1 MGLAE
6 EVSDLLAKNQELVSE
21 NGELA
26 SRVTEL
32 ASQNAGLASQNAG
45 LAARVQVLEAQLEK
59 LGREMGRNSGNSGKP
74 PSSDTVTQQAEQKQ
88 ERLSRQERRRQM
100 REKAKKFMS
109 EKVKRRPGKQPGA
122 AGAALAWAEVPDHRE
137 LHVPETCGACGET
150 LGGADVVGSE
160 ARQVHDLPVRRL
172 EVTEHEAQSRRC
184 RCGAVTKAPFPKE
197 AIATTCYGPIVR
209 ATAVYLMVGQH
220 VPVARTAELLSQVC
234 GARVST
240 GWLAGLPAEAAD
252 GLGGF
257 LGELRRQLRT
267 AYVLHADET
276 SARVSG
282 AIYWA
287 HVASNDLLTL
297 LDCHEH
303 RGIDAVTDMAVL
315 PFFKGV
321 LVSDRYKT
329 YWSIDGVEH
338 ALCLAHL
345 LRDLA
350 SVASS
355 PKHRDW
361 ADNMADLLVEAKDAV
376 EAAVAAGRD
385 GLNTRELKL
394 YRARYARLLE
404 RGFSAVPARHQPGS
418 VHRDAY
424 NLLCCFRDRRHEVTR
439 YWADPAVPA
448 TNNQAERDLRM
459 VKLQRKISGCFR
471 TFEGAKAF
479 CAVRSYLQTGRKHGV
494 DSLDILVQLFKGTP
508 WMPPRAVSPP

>member
-1 MGLAE
+1 MGRAE

-32 ASQNAGLASQNAG
+32 ASQNAMLTAK
-45 LAARVQVLEAQLEK
+45 LEVLELELDK
-59 LGREMGRNSGNSGKP
+59 LRRETGRNSGNSGKP
-74 PSSDTVTQQAEQKQ
+74 PSSDTVTQRAEQQQ

-109 EKVKRRPGKQPGA
+109 EKVTRRPGKQPGA
-122 AGAALAWAEVPDHRE
+122 AGAALARAAVPDHRE
-137 LHVPETCGACGET
+137 LHVPDKCGACGES
-150 LGGADVVGSE
+150 LGGAEVTASE
-160 ARQVHDLPVRRL
+160 ARQVHDLPVQRL

-184 RCGAVTKAPFPKE
+184 RCGAVTKAAFPKE

-209 ATAVYLMVGQH
+209 ATAVYLMTGQH

-234 GARVST
+234 GAPVST
-240 GWLAGLPAEAAD
+240 GWLAGLCLEAAG

-257 LGELRRQLRT
+257 LDELRGQLRA

-282 AIYWA
+282 AVYWA

-303 RGIDAVTDMAVL
+303 RGLDAVTDMAVL

-321 LVSDRYKT
+321 LVSDRYRT
-329 YWSIDGVEH
+329 YWSVDGIEH

-355 PKHRDW
+355 PQHRGW
-361 ADNMADLLVEAKDAV
+361 ADNMADLLVEAKNAV
-376 EAAVAAGRD
+376 EAAVGAGRD
-385 GLNTRELKL
+385 GLNPRELKL
-394 YRARYARLLE
+394 FGARYNRLLE
-404 RGFSAVPARHQPGS
+404 RGFAAVPVRHQPGS

-424 NLLCCFRDRRHEVTR
+424 NLLSCFKDRRHEVTR

-479 CAVRSYLQTGRKHGV
+479 CAVRSYLQTARKHGE

>member
-6 EVSDLLAKNQELVSE
+6 DVRDLLAKNQELVSE

-32 ASQNAGLASQNAG
+32 ASQNTE
-45 LAARVQVLEAQLEK
+45 LAAKVEVLERELEK
-59 LGREMGRNSGNSGKP
+59 LRREMARSSGNSGKP
-74 PSSDTVTQQAEQKQ
+74 PSSDTATQRAEQKE

-109 EKVKRRPGKQPGA
+109 EKTKRRPGKQPGA
-122 AGAALAWAEVPDHRE
+122 AGAALARVERPDHRE
-137 LHVPETCGACGET
+137 LHVPGECHACGGS
-150 LGGADVVGSE
+150 LDGAEVIGSE
-160 ARQVHDLPVRRL
+160 ARQVHDLPAQRL
-172 EVTEHEAQSRRC
+172 EVTEHVAQSRRC
-184 RCGAVTKAPFPKE
+184 RCGAVTKARLPKE
-197 AIATTCYGPIVR
+197 ATAAACYGPIVR
-209 ATAVYLMVGQH
+209 ATAVYLMVAQH

-234 GARVST
+234 GAPVST
-240 GWLAGLPAEAAD
+240 GWLAGLPAEAAG

-257 LGELRRQLRT
+257 LGELRGQLR
-267 AYVLHADET
+267 AEDVLHADET

-282 AIYWA
+282 ATYWA
-287 HVASNDLLTL
+287 HVASTDLLTL
-297 LDCHEH
+297 LDCHER
-303 RGIDAVTDMAVL
+303 RGIDAVNDMAVL

-329 YWSIDGVEH
+329 YWSIDGIEH
-338 ALCLAHL
+338 ALCAAHL

-355 PKHRDW
+355 PKHRGW
-361 ADNMADLLVEAKDAV
+361 ADKMADLLVEAKDAV
-376 EAAVAAGRD
+376 EAAVAGGRD
-385 GLNTRELKL
+385 GLNTRELRL
-394 YRARYARLLE
+394 FRARYDRLLE
-404 RGFSAVPARHQPGS
+404 RGFAAVPERHQPGS

-424 NLLCCFRDRRHEVTR
+424 NLLCCFRDRRREVTR

-471 TFEGAKAF
+471 TFAGAKAF
-479 CAVRSYLQTGRKHGV
+479 CAVRSYLQTARKHGV
-494 DSLDILVQLFKGTP
+494 DGLDILVQLFKGTP
-508 WMPPRAVSPP
+508 WMPPPAVSPP

>member
-1 MGLAE
+1 VGLAE

-32 ASQNAGLASQNAG
+32 ASQNAELT
-45 LAARVQVLEAQLEK
+45 ARLEVLELELEK
-59 LGREMGRNSGNSGKP
+59 LRREMGRNSGNSGKP
-74 PSSDTVTQQAEQKQ
+74 PSSDTVTQRAEQQ
-88 ERLSRQERRRQM
+88 EGRLSRQERRRQM

-122 AGAALAWAEVPDHRE
+122 AGAMLARAEVPDHRE
-137 LHVPETCGACGET
+137 LHVPDKCGACGES
-150 LGGADVVGSE
+150 LGGAEVVGSE
-160 ARQVHDLPVRRL
+160 ARQVYDLPVRRL
-172 EVTEHEAQSRRC
+172 EVTEHQSQSRRC
-184 RCGAVTKAPFPKE
+184 GCGAVTRALFPKQ

-209 ATAVYLMVGQH
+209 ATAVYLMIGQH
-220 VPVARTAELLSQVC
+220 VPVARTAELLSEVC
-234 GARVST
+234 GAPVST
-240 GWLAGLPAEAAD
+240 GWLAGLAAEAAD
-252 GLGGF
+252 GLDGF
-257 LGELRRQLRT
+257 LDELRGQLR
-267 AYVLHADET
+267 AADVLHADET

-282 AIYWA
+282 AIHWA

-297 LDCHEH
+297 LDCHRT
-303 RGIDAVTDMAVL
+303 RGMEAITEMAVL

-321 LVSDRYKT
+321 LVSDRYRT
-329 YWSIDGVEH
+329 YWSIDGIEH

-350 SVASS
+350 SVADS
-355 PKHRDW
+355 PKHRYW
-361 ADNMADLLVEAKDAV
+361 ADAMADLLVEAKDAV
-376 EAAVAAGRD
+376 EGAVAAGRD
-385 GLNTRELKL
+385 GLNARELRL
-394 YRARYARLLE
+394 YRARYNRLLE
-404 RGFSAVPARHQPGS
+404 RGFSAVPSRHQPGS

-471 TFEGAKAF
+471 TFTGAKAF
-479 CAVRSYLQTGRKHGV
+479 CAVRSYLQTARKHGV
-494 DSLDILVQLFKGTP
+494 NGLDVLVQLFKGTP

>member
-1 MGLAE
+1 MGLPE
-6 EVSDLLAKNQELVSE
+6 EVRDLLARNQELVSE

-32 ASQNAGLASQNAG
+32 ASQNTE

-74 PSSDTVTQQAEQKQ
+74 PSSDSVTQRAEQGQ

-109 EKVKRRPGKQPGA
+109 EKVERRPGKQPGA
-122 AGAALAWAEVPDHRE
+122 AGAALARAEVADHRE
-137 LHVPETCGACGET
+137 LHVPDKCRCCGES
-150 LGGADVVGSE
+150 LDGAEVVGSE

-184 RCGAVTKAPFPKE
+184 RCGAVTKAPFPKQ

-209 ATAVYLMVGQH
+209 ATAIYLMIGQH
-220 VPVARTAELLSQVC
+220 VPVARTAELLSQMC
-234 GARVST
+234 GAPVST
-240 GWLAGLPAEAAD
+240 GWLAGLPAEAAG

-257 LGELRRQLRT
+257 LDELRGQLR
-267 AYVLHADET
+267 AADVLHADET

-282 AIYWA
+282 AVYWA

-321 LVSDRYKT
+321 LVSDRYRT
-329 YWSIDGVEH
+329 YWSIDGITH
-338 ALCLAHL
+338 ALCLSHL

-350 SVASS
+350 SVATS
-355 PKHRDW
+355 PAHRDW
-361 ADNMADLLVEAKDAV
+361 ADKMADLLVEAKDAV
-376 EAAVAAGRD
+376 EAAVVAGRD
-385 GLNTRELKL
+385 GLNTRELRL
-394 YRARYARLLE
+394 FRSRYTRLLE
-404 RGFSAVPARHQPGS
+404 RGFSTVPARHQPGTAN
-418 VHRDAY
+418 RDAY

-448 TNNQAERDLRM
+448 TNSQAERDLRM
-459 VKLQRKISGCFR
+459 VKLQRKISGCLR
-471 TFEGAKAF
+471 TFAGAKAF
-479 CAVRSYLQTGRKHGV
+479 CAVRSYLQTARKHGV
-494 DSLDILVQLFKGTP
+494 DGLDILVQLFKGTP

>member
-6 EVSDLLAKNQELVSE
+6 EVRDLLAKNQELVAE

-26 SRVTEL
+26 S
-32 ASQNAGLASQNAG
+32 QNAVLT
-45 LAARVQVLEAQLEK
+45 ARLEVLELELEK
-59 LGREMGRNSGNSGKP
+59 LRREMGRNSGNSGKP
-74 PSSDTVTQQAEQKQ
+74 PSGDTVTQRAEQQQ

-122 AGAALAWAEVPDHRE
+122 AGAALARAEVPDHRE
-137 LHVPETCGACGET
+137 LHVPDKCGACGES
-150 LGGADVVGSE
+150 LGGAEVVGSE

-172 EVTEHEAQSRRC
+172 EVTEHQAQSRRC
-184 RCGAVTKAPFPKE
+184 GCGAVTRALFPKQ

-209 ATAVYLMVGQH
+209 ATAVYLMIGQH
-220 VPVARTAELLSQVC
+220 LPVARTAELLSQVC
-234 GARVST
+234 GAPVST
-240 GWLAGLPAEAAD
+240 GWLAGLAAEAAD
-252 GLGGF
+252 GLDGF
-257 LGELRRQLRT
+257 LDELRGQLR
-267 AYVLHADET
+267 AADVLHADET

-282 AIYWA
+282 AIHWA

-297 LDCHEH
+297 LDCHRT
-303 RGIDAVTDMAVL
+303 RGMEAITEMAVL

-329 YWSIDGVEH
+329 YWSIDGIEH

-355 PKHRDW
+355 PKHRGW
-361 ADNMADLLVEAKDAV
+361 ADKMADLLVEAKDAV

-385 GLNTRELKL
+385 GLNTRELRL
-394 YRARYARLLE
+394 FGSRYARVVE
-404 RGFSAVPARHQPGS
+404 QGFAAVPARHQPGS

-439 YWADPAVPA
+439 YWADPAVDP

-479 CAVRSYLQTGRKHGV
+479 CAVRSYLQTARKHG
-494 DSLDILVQLFKGTP
+494 LDAMDVLVRLFRGDP
-508 WMPPRAVSPP
+508 WLPPRALSPP